1 MEKIKKLM
9 KALDCTEEE
18 AKDIITKDKEIDK
31 GIKHFE
37 LSKDQKQAEKK
48 MRSVG
53 IKTVNPYGKQTTRE
67 RPQDINK
74 RELIAILETALTHSL
89 YGYDAESLEI
99 INPERELAF
108 KFKGKKYKIVLS
120 CPRS

>member
-9 KALDCTEEE
+9 KALECTEEE

-31 GIKHFE
+31 GVKHFE

-67 RPQDINK
+67 RSIDIEK
-74 RELIAILETALTHSL
+74 RAIIQCISEITENLADNGTI
-89 YGYDAESLEI
+89 EI
-99 INPERELAF
+99 INPEREF
-108 KFKGKKYKIVLS
+108 TFIYKNRKFKIVLS

>member
-1 MEKIKKLM
+1 M
-9 KALDCTEEE
+9 KALECTEEE
-18 AKDIITKDKEIDK
+18 AKDIITKDREIDK

-67 RPQDINK
+67 KKADVDK
-74 RELIAILETALTHSL
+74 GKLIADLLDGIP
-89 YGYDAESLEI
+89 YAENIEV
-99 INPERELAF
+99 INNEREF
-108 KFKGKKYKIVLS
+108 IFTFRNKKYKVVLS